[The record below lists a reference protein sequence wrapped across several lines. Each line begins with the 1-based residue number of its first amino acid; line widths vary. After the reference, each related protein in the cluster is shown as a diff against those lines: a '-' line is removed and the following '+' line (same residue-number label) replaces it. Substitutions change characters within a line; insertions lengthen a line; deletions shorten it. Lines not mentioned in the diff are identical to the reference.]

1 MDNIIVLS
9 GSIAILTV
17 GSVEVVKYAI
27 DVNDRLLPLISI
39 LIGLLMGLIA
49 YLVPELRTE
58 LSMGG
63 HLISGVISGFAASG
77 IFDTVTK
84 TIAPPKEKRKIND

>member
-1 MDNIIVLS
+1 MDEIIILS

-17 GSVEVVKYAI
+17 GSVEVVKYAV

-84 TIAPPKEKRKIND
+84 TIAPKEKRKIND